1 MPIQLKE
8 TKRKIHNCEPFFINA
23 LRQRGQGPIVWY
35 WPEEALDS
43 PGSLELSQAGVLMGA
58 RGHLREQTGAKRT
71 FYDSVLSA
79 QSGLSVCVA
88 VLQFSFSI
96 NEV

>member
-1 MPIQLKE
+1 
-8 TKRKIHNCEPFFINA
+8 
-23 LRQRGQGPIVWY
+23 
-35 WPEEALDS
+35 
-43 PGSLELSQAGVLMGA
+43 MGA
-58 RGHLREQTGAKRT
+58 RGHLKEQTGAKRT